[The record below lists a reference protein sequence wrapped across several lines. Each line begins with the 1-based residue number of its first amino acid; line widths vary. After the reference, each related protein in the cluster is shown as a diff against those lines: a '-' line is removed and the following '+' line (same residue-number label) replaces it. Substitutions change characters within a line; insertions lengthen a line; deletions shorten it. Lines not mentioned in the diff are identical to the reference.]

1 MTSKILYSPAK
12 INLFLKVINQREDGY
27 HNLQSLFTY
36 IDLYDEIKVTL
47 QKNSKN
53 QIIVNNPSIDCPAD
67 EDLIFMACKKILP
80 KNFSIEIDVKKNIPD
95 GAGLGGGSSNAGT
108 ILIAIND
115 LCNLNLSKKEL
126 ANIGAHLG
134 ADVPFFIHNNSAIV
148 EGIGD
153 KITPIDLAPLK
164 LLLCCPDLKIST
176 KDIFTSYKLTN
187 KSKELKI
194 TALSNY
200 EDLIDELGNDL
211 EAFVRQKN
219 STIDDLLSYLQKFGV
234 AKLTGTGSGCFLIL
248 NETINLDEVKQNL
261 PKNVRFYEVSSV
273 NYNIAYNA
281 QH

>member
-1 MTSKILYSPAK
+1 
-12 INLFLKVINQREDGY
+12 
-27 HNLQSLFTY
+27 
-36 IDLYDEIKVTL
+36 
-47 QKNSKN
+47 
-53 QIIVNNPSIDCPAD
+53 
-67 EDLIFMACKKILP
+67 MACKKILP

-95 GAGLGGGSSNAGT
+95 GAGLGGGSSNAAT

-115 LCNLNLSKKEL
+115 LCSLNLSKKEL

-134 ADVPFFIHNNSAIV
+134 ADVPFFIHNNLVIV

-153 KITPIDLAPLK
+153 KIMPIDLAPLK
-164 LLLCCPDLKIST
+164 LLLCCPSLKIST

-261 PKNVRFYEVSSV
+261 PKNVRIYEVSSV
-273 NYNIAYNA
+273 NYNIAYDA

>member
-36 IDLYDEIKVTL
+36 IDLNDEIKVSL
-47 QKNSKN
+47 HKDNKN

-95 GAGLGGGSSNAGT
+95 GAGLGGGSSNAAT

-115 LCNLNLSKKEL
+115 LCSLNLSKKEL
-126 ANIGAHLG
+126 ANIGANLG

-164 LLLCCPDLKIST
+164 LLLCCPSLKIST

-194 TALSNY
+194 TALSNF
-200 EDLIDELGNDL
+200 EDLIDEL
-211 EAFVRQKN
+211 
-219 STIDDLLSYLQKFGV
+219 
-234 AKLTGTGSGCFLIL
+234 
-248 NETINLDEVKQNL
+248 
-261 PKNVRFYEVSSV
+261 
-273 NYNIAYNA
+273 
-281 QH
+281 